1 MRISG
6 FLAAFFLLALAFLP
20 ARAQPAPPSPAASP
34 ATPPADAQAKP
45 AATPSLLSAAPAAQP
60 AVAPVTEARPAPK
73 PRPKA
78 RAAKASYAFGR
89 LDVELPSKTDEV
101 FPDGRG
107 SELLDRHCLTCHS
120 ADTVMNQPALPAEV
134 WRTEVLK
141 MRDIYKAPIADEDMD
156 GIVAYLETVVGLNRE
171 HWR

>member
-20 ARAQPAPPSPAASP
+20 ARAQPAPPSPAASL

-89 LDVELPSKTDEV
+89 LDVELPS
-101 FPDGRG
+101 
-107 SELLDRHCLTCHS
+107 
-120 ADTVMNQPALPAEV
+120 DTVMNQPALPAEV
-134 WRTEVLK
+134 WHTEVLK